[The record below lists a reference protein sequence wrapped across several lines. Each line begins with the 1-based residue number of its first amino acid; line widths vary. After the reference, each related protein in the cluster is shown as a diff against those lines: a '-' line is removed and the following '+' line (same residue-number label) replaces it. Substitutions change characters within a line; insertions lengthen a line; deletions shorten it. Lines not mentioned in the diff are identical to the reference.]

1 MTALK
6 TFEVGLYPPTE
17 PAPKSGFYAVWLA
30 GASYP
35 IAVRNT
41 AGSTEWRRGAELVRI
56 DYYAGPLPERRG
68 E

>member
-6 TFEVGLYPPTE
+6 TFEIGLYAKTA
-17 PAPKSGFYAVWLA
+17 PAPRSGYYAVWLA

-35 IAVRNT
+35 VALHNMT
-41 AGSTEWRRGAELVRI
+41 GSTEWRRGAQLVPI
-56 DYYAGPLPERRG
+56 DYYVGPLPERR